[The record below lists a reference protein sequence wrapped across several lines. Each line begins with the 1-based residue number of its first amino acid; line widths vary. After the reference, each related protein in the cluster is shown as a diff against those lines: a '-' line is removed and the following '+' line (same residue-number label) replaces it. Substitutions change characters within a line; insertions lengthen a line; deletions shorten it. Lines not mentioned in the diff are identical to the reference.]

1 MAGQGSQKKKSCDW
15 SKRYVDHLNGK
26 MKCFHLQMSA
36 NFGHSMTIPNKFL
49 DHFGGTLS
57 RTIELV
63 SPKGIVYIVKV
74 TEHMNKTIL
83 QCGWEAFV
91 DAHHIEEN
99 DSLLF
104 RHIENSRFEVLILDS
119 DGCEKVFTCAGI
131 KKTSS
136 VQERNAA
143 PVDISRSTHDETTQ
157 SSGSKKFVRCQ
168 RASDSQRGKTAK
180 LAETS
185 SSGESGEE
193 GTDSSTSEDESSYEL
208 DDPQMPP
215 GRNYVLSRWTSLSE
229 AQEEKVDM
237 LVQDIQPEIPVF
249 VAIMKHSN
257 VNSRRACLVSTSF

>member
-1 MAGQGSQKKKSCDW
+1 M
-15 SKRYVDHLNGK
+15 LL
-26 MKCFHLQMSA
+26 LQIM
-36 NFGHSMTIPNKFL
+36 PCKFVN
-49 DHFGGTLS
+49 HFGGDFS
-57 RTIELV
+57 GTIKLQ
-63 SPKGIVYIVKV
+63 SPNGILYVVEV
-74 TEHMNKTIL
+74 TKCKNKTVL
-83 QCGWEAFV
+83 RCGWEAFV

-157 SSGSKKFVRCQ
+157 SSGSKKIVRCQ

-185 SSGESGEE
+185 SSGESGLKLTILFFMNLFEPCI
-193 GTDSSTSEDESSYEL
+193 S
-208 DDPQMPP
+208 
-215 GRNYVLSRWTSLSE
+215 
-229 AQEEKVDM
+229 
-237 LVQDIQPEIPVF
+237 
-249 VAIMKHSN
+249 
-257 VNSRRACLVSTSF
+257 